1 MDFTDLHALLHATY
15 GEMMP
20 LCAHMT
26 GIAKGIAGRVN
37 MSNLCSEILQV
48 NSPSTYPRGAITS
61 MSSSRQ

>member
-26 GIAKGIAGRVN
+26 GIAKGIAGLGALFYIALR
-37 MSNLCSEILQV
+37 NL
-48 NSPSTYPRGAITS
+48 
-61 MSSSRQ
+61 